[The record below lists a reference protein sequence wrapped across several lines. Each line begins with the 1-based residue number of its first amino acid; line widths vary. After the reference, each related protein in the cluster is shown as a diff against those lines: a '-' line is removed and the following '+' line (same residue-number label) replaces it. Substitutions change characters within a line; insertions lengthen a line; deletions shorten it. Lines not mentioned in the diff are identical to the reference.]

1 MAGNTTTACT
11 QRWSD
16 EGWRWSCLS
25 TRRQNRFS
33 HTALSRFL
41 VTLAKTNRQ
50 TVVSNWILTSSQPH
64 RVASGRSNSVISKR
78 MLQKLFS
85 IYKPCLKSIHK
96 TNPYTDTKRRSPE
109 DDQTLL
115 EAKAHFKTLYVN
127 PVPSQSTK
135 PTAAQTQNKRKNA
148 CIHKHQPQIFKS
160 SSLQR
165 YPC

>member
-1 MAGNTTTACT
+1 
-11 QRWSD
+11 
-16 EGWRWSCLS
+16 
-25 TRRQNRFS
+25 
-33 HTALSRFL
+33 
-41 VTLAKTNRQ
+41 
-50 TVVSNWILTSSQPH
+50 
-64 RVASGRSNSVISKR
+64 

-135 PTAAQTQNKRKNA
+135 PTAAQTQKKKCMYTQTSASNFQEFVPSVLPLLKEHVRLGHAGMLDHSVWLIDTRLKKKYDKRMDRKKKVMQMHNG
-148 CIHKHQPQIFKS
+148 KHQCHMAADGTYNYHPIAAQQEPYKKA
-160 SSLQR
+160 
-165 YPC
+165 